1 MSILGRAVLCFALL
15 QLRCG
20 AAAICNGF
28 CSAKPQ
34 PWKTRCGWSG
44 CGGCSQC
51 TTPPPSPP
59 SDLPEAVEEAPPA
72 NGECRRYCAT
82 HTFGFPKLCG
92 RDACKGC
99 GQCSGPAPSPSP
111 TPTPATE
118 GAPSPL
124 ACAAY
129 CTFLTHTWAG
139 KCAWV
144 MCSECEPCGQ
154 LVIAPPPPLPPPP
167 LPPPSPPAID
177 GFPAEGALILAG
189 GDGVRGSEGCVHEP
203 DATHFSGVPIAG
215 QCCTREGNCKRS
227 TSRSNDG
234 CLFGAFGTPAYRQT
248 TWIEAARKCESEG
261 LVLCDKGCE
270 NTGCGYH
277 AVWVW
282 TRRRCPIPP
291 PQSPPSQPPPPSPR
305 PPPSPSPLPCSP
317 APPAL
322 EDFEVKLGLTAELV
336 DESRGG
342 RFAKLVKLLPAVN
355 KELRYLGTAPL
366 NSSPSRFLSSL

>member
-1 MSILGRAVLCFALL
+1 M
-15 QLRCG
+15 
-20 AAAICNGF
+20 
-28 CSAKPQ
+28 
-34 PWKTRCGWSG
+34 
-44 CGGCSQC
+44 C
-51 TTPPPSPP
+51 T
-59 SDLPEAVEEAPPA
+59 
-72 NGECRRYCAT
+72 
-82 HTFGFPKLCG
+82 
-92 RDACKGC
+92 
-99 GQCSGPAPSPSP
+99 
-111 TPTPATE
+111 
-118 GAPSPL
+118 
-124 ACAAY
+124 
-129 CTFLTHTWAG
+129 
-139 KCAWV
+139 
-144 MCSECEPCGQ
+144 ECEPCGQ
-154 LVIAPPPPLPPPP
+154 RVIAPQPPRPPPPLA
-167 LPPPSPPAID
+167 PPSPPAIVS
-177 GFPAEGALILAG
+177 FPAEGALILAG

-203 DATHFSGVPIAG
+203 DATNFSGVPIAG

-227 TSRSNDG
+227 TSRSNDD
-234 CLFGAFGTPAYRQT
+234 CIFGAFGTPAYRQT

-261 LVLCDKGCE
+261 LVLCDKGCK

-366 NSSPSRFLSSL
+366 NPSPSRFLSSLQPSAPSL